1 MGGLIDAGI
10 WGVAWAMFAAAAGL
24 SLTVAAI
31 AFHRRP
37 SDSDDGELSAGY
49 NALAPTLD
57 RQFL

>member
-10 WGVAWAMFAAAAGL
+10 WGVAWAMFAVAAGF

-37 SDSDDGELSAGY
+37 SDSDSDDGELSAAY

-57 RQFL
+57 R